1 MNKNIKAIGETVF
14 YAAIILLLAAATP
27 KALGYALRTEY
38 PIASITSGSMWPALK
53 KGDMVF
59 IEAAERGRLVVGDI
73 VVYRNSVTPEDK
85 DTGFVIHRIVK
96 VDGDIFETKGDA
108 NDVSDDPI
116 GYEEIVGKTVIWN
129 GKPLKIPKLGNLT
142 IWISEMKAKQ
152 K

>member
-1 MNKNIKAIGETVF
+1 MNKNIKAIGETVL
-14 YAAIILLLAAATP
+14 YAAIILLIAAATP

-59 IEAAERGRLVVGDI
+59 IEAAEKGRLVVGDI
-73 VVYRNSVTPEDK
+73 VVYKNSGTLEGK

-96 VDGDIFETKGDA
+96 IDGDTVETRGDA

-116 GYEEIVGKTVIWN
+116 GYEEIVGKTVVWN

-142 IWISEMKAKQ
+142 IWMSEIKTKQ
-152 K
+152 E